1 MISLDEI
8 YITKF
13 DTLDEVLKDRLTTE
27 IEQFVPGLT
36 IMSIRVTKP
45 IVPRAILNNYVEV
58 EEQNETSVARE
69 TQQLVELTAATERKR
84 LLIVANQTAEVQRVN
99 LTMMLDLKRNQ
110 QEVSRIENSITAE
123 RTKSA
128 ADSKLYAVKLEAEGN
143 RLLFTP
149 ELIQLE
155 AVRAAANN
163 TKWYFGDKIDHD
175 GGHLFSSMSE
185 Y

>member
-1 MISLDEI
+1 
-8 YITKF
+8 
-13 DTLDEVLKDRLTTE
+13 
-27 IEQFVPGLT
+27 
-36 IMSIRVTKP
+36 
-45 IVPRAILNNYVEV
+45 
-58 EEQNETSVARE
+58 
-69 TQQLVELTAATERKR
+69 
-84 LLIVANQTAEVQRVN
+84 
-99 LTMMLDLKRNQ
+99 MMLDLKRNQ

-163 TKWYFGDKIDHD
+163 TKWYFGDKIHHD
-175 GGHLFSSMSE
+175 GGHLFGSMSE

>member
-1 MISLDEI
+1 MKRIQVVRMHMPFMTEVEYVQHTVQTDKVTNIPCGTSGGTVVTFDVIEVVNILDRNYLLDTVRNYTVNYDKIWIFDKIHHEINQICSRSSLDEI

-58 EEQNETSVARE
+58 EEQKTKLRVARE

-84 LLIVANQTAEVQRVN
+84 LLIG
-99 LTMMLDLKRNQ
+99 
-110 QEVSRIENSITAE
+110 
-123 RTKSA
+123 KS
-128 ADSKLYAVKLEAEGN
+128 
-143 RLLFTP
+143 
-149 ELIQLE
+149 
-155 AVRAAANN
+155 
-163 TKWYFGDKIDHD
+163 D
-175 GGHLFSSMSE
+175 GRGAT
-185 Y
+185 